1 MGFVLKYEHIEH
13 QHNNFDLYAVVCT
26 RNRPTELKD
35 VVFDL
40 LGQETPL
47 SKVLIV
53 DSSDLDNHE
62 SIDLIAEL
70 DARISVIRTQPGL
83 CLQRNRALL
92 ELPDYGIVSFF
103 DDDVRLQSN
112 YISEINQVFQSD
124 PKVCGVGGR
133 TDEIPAGTR
142 TIRFR
147 ERVFRADSYKSGK
160 LLRSGINIP
169 FYDNTKIYEV
179 DWLPGCCMSFRL
191 DLIKNLKFDETRPG
205 VGWGEDVD
213 FSLKASKY
221 GKLVISP
228 FPSVRHLQSKLNRDS
243 TEIRNLREIES
254 RLKLALS
261 FPSQVSIS
269 AVTLHRLYSVINQ
282 ELEGMATQLR
292 SIRNLILSLG
302 KAVLRFPKL
311 LAYSLIRCFIAS
323 LFSIRFILRGKKL
336 CSGRTPDFFTA
347 FELFDLSRLRKSPR
361 STAVKLTG
369 GTGNQLFGFFTAYSV
384 SQLTSSPLIIDLS
397 NYTRSNPRKF
407 SLQPLLGN
415 HITLGKSKK
424 HIPLK
429 EQGFNFDPRVMSAP
443 AGHVL
448 EGYFQS
454 PKYFQSFRR
463 EIIDLFQRSI
473 PLSAAQLNSKRI
485 VLHAR
490 RGDYTTGKAFEFHG
504 VCSYDYYVA
513 GVKHLR
519 SILGNLPV
527 EIFSDDDATA
537 NQLVDLIDNSHRSLL
552 NDSSTDL
559 QVIRYMS
566 TGSGFVLS
574 NSTFGW
580 WASWMNPS
588 IETPTVCPTPWFS
601 NEEINDKDLIPDHW
615 IKLQR

>member
-1 MGFVLKYEHIEH
+1 MKHEHIDH

-40 LGQETPL
+40 LSQETPL

-53 DSSDLDNHE
+53 DSSDLRNHK

-103 DDDVRLQSN
+103 DDDVRLQSS
-112 YISEINQVFQSD
+112 YISEIYRVFQSD
-124 PKVCGVGGR
+124 QKVCGVGGR
-133 TDEIPAGTR
+133 TDEIPAGSR
-142 TIRFR
+142 TIRLR

-191 DLIKNLKFDETRPG
+191 DLIKNLEFDETRPG

-228 FPSVRHLQSKLNRDS
+228 FSSVRHLQSKLNRDT
-243 TEIRNLREIES
+243 TEIRHLREIES

-261 FPSQVSIS
+261 FPSRVSIS

-282 ELEGMATQLR
+282 ELEGIATQLR
-292 SIRNLILSLG
+292 SIV
-302 KAVLRFPKL
+302 KAALHFPKL
-311 LAYSLIRCFIAS
+311 IAYFLIRCFIATYS
-323 LFSIRFILRGKKL
+323 STRIILKEKL
-336 CSGRTPDFFTA
+336 CSSRTPDFFPAT
-347 FELFDLSRLRKSPR
+347 ELFHLSRLRKLPR

-369 GTGNQLFGFFTAYSV
+369 GTGNQLFGFCTAYSV
-384 SQLTSSPLIIDLS
+384 SRLTSSPLIIDLS
-397 NYTRSNPRKF
+397 NYTSSNPRRF
-407 SLQPLLGN
+407 SLQPLLN
-415 HITLGKSKK
+415 NQITVGDSKNF
-424 HIPLK
+424 IPLK
-429 EQGFNFDPRVMSAP
+429 EQGFNFDPQVLSTH

-454 PKYFQSFRR
+454 PKYFQSFRS
-463 EIIDLFQRSI
+463 EIIDLFQRSV
-473 PLSAAQLNSKRI
+473 PLSMTQLNSKRI

-504 VCSYDYYVA
+504 ICSYDYYVA
-513 GVKHLR
+513 GVKRLR

-537 NQLVDLIDNSHRSLL
+537 NQLVNLIDNSYRSLL
-552 NDSSTDL
+552 DDSSTDL

-615 IKLQR
+615 VKLQR